1 MRSGAREHILAD
13 VKMTSGARHGDEGL
27 RKRGESRARPPWIPP
42 ETPWDEAAKELE
54 ALSDRFRLARGP
66 EELHGVLADIVRE
79 HGISRAV
86 RWDHPLL
93 EELKV
98 DAALRERGVEVA
110 IPAREREGRWFS
122 ARADLG
128 ITAADAFVME
138 SGTIVLRSQPGWG
151 RATSLLP
158 PVHLA
163 IVTSDQRLARLE
175 DLPGL
180 IRYWGEEAGGL
191 CGAVTLITGH
201 SRTADIELTLVSG
214 VHGPGIV
221 YVVGWDPLSPF
232 PSTGLRR
239 STQHR
244 WPR

>member
-1 MRSGAREHILAD
+1 LRSGARKQILAD
-13 VKMTSGARHGDEGL
+13 VKRSTGVWHGEDGPEKKDG
-27 RKRGESRARPPWIPP
+27 SPARPPWIPP

-54 ALSDRFRLARGP
+54 ALSDKFHLARSP
-66 EELHGVLADIVRE
+66 RELHRVLAEIVRE
-79 HGISRAV
+79 HGISRAI

-98 DAALRERGVEVA
+98 DASLRECGVEMG
-110 IPAREREGRWFS
+110 IPARKKEGRGFS

-138 SGTIVLRSQPGWG
+138 SGTIVLRSRPGWG
-151 RATSLLP
+151 RTTSLLP

-180 IRYWGEEAGGL
+180 IRYWRDEADGL
-191 CGAVTLITGH
+191 PGAVTLITGH

-221 YVVGWDPLSPF
+221 HVVGMDPLSLPD
-232 PSTGLRR
+232 STGLRR
-239 STQHR
+239 STRHQ